1 MASTI
6 NRQVAQALL
15 KVLKAKDTS
24 VGQKLRC
31 AELIR
36 VFQGVGPATP
46 STPATETVQPESAST
61 LDL

>member
-1 MASTI
+1 MASSI

-15 KVLKAKDTS
+15 KVLKAKDSS
-24 VGQKLRC
+24 VGQKIKA

-36 VFQGVGPATP
+36 VFQGIGPATP
-46 STPATETVQPESAST
+46 STPDAENAQPESASS